1 LILAAVPL
9 GFLLLLLGMSLGLQN
24 RTAFSA
30 AESQRS
36 AQVVADSDRLLMLL
50 SEADRRIAAFQRTK
64 RRSADQSYR
73 SVIREIRST
82 LADVQDIE
90 RFEPA
95 TYPLS
100 VRLHSSFELGIA
112 VLDQYMAAIRA
123 GDVAEERRLQS
134 SPQVRKISADI
145 TSGLAAFENAQ
156 RISALNSR
164 DAVREQIQS
173 YTIALFTISA
183 AGVAMTLL
191 LFFRFG
197 FSITRR
203 VRLLAQNARRLA
215 KGEKTDIIGGKDEIS
230 QLDAVYH
237 AMTKQIQG
245 EKARSTLL
253 QRALLPQQLPTFPGI
268 RLDASYVSAA
278 GEMDVGG
285 DWYDVFRISDR
296 RVGISIGDVA
306 GHGLRAAAIMSTARQ
321 ALRTIAYF
329 NDSPAAVLSKANEV
343 LCRSEAGALVTAF
356 FATLDLLDGSL
367 QYSFAGHPPPLIVK
381 TGGTVEHLPGAGF
394 VLGVQ
399 PRIEY
404 VTHVARLDIGSAL
417 VLYTDGV
424 VESDRDYLEGLHALE
439 VAVEAEYR
447 DASRNIA
454 EAIQDRVLAERIP
467 RDDSAVLFVGVT
479 ALGQSALQPE
489 RVVWTI
495 DARSEKSARRVK
507 RALLWHLGELA
518 GAGADLSMSELILS
532 EMLGNV
538 ARHTPGPA
546 EVILEWSGE
555 TATIRV
561 FDEGPRFNPPATI
574 GAADVLAESGRGLF
588 LLRTMSRQLSVEW
601 TGSGNCVSAVLPLN
615 LNHGVADGD
624 ALDVAVGVDV
634 GD

>member
-9 GFLLLLLGMSLGLQN
+9 GFLLLLLVMSLGLQN
-24 RTAFSA
+24 RTAASA
-30 AESQRS
+30 TTLQRS
-36 AQVVADSDRLLMLL
+36 AQVLADSDRALMLL
-50 SEADRRIAAFQRTK
+50 GQADRRVAAFKRTK
-64 RRSADQSYR
+64 SRSAFASYE
-73 SVIREIRST
+73 SVIRQMQST
-82 LADVQDIE
+82 LADVESLEQSD
-90 RFEPA
+90 PA
-95 TYPLS
+95 NYPLS
-100 VRLHSSFELGIA
+100 ARLRSSFERGIA

-123 GDVAEERRLQS
+123 GDVAQQRRLET
-134 SPQVRKISADI
+134 SPSVRKLGAEI
-145 TSGLAAFENAQ
+145 TSGITAFENAP
-156 RISALNSR
+156 RNAALKSR
-164 DAVREQIQS
+164 DDARAQIHS
-173 YTIALFTISA
+173 YTIALFSVSA
-183 AGVAMTLL
+183 VGVAVTLL
-191 LFFRFG
+191 LFIRFG

-215 KGEKTDIIGGKDEIS
+215 KGEKTDVIAGHDEIS

-245 EKARSTLL
+245 EKARSTAL
-253 QRALLPQQLPTFPGI
+253 QRALLPQQLPAFPGI

-278 GEMDVGG
+278 GELEIGG

-329 NDSPAAVLSKANEV
+329 NDSPAGVLARANEV
-343 LCRSEAGALVTAF
+343 LCRTEAGALVTAF
-356 FATLDLLDGSL
+356 FATLDLMDGSL
-367 QYSFAGHPPPLIVK
+367 EYSFAGHPPPLIVR

-404 VTHVARLDIGSAL
+404 VTQVARMDIGSAL

-424 VESDRDYLEGLHALE
+424 VESGRDYFEGLRTLE
-439 VAVEAEYR
+439 AAVEAEYR

-454 EAIQDRVLAERIP
+454 EAIQDRVLAERRP

-479 ALGQSALQPE
+479 ALGESALRPE

-495 DARSEKSARRVK
+495 DARSERSARRVK

-518 GAGADLSMSELILS
+518 GNGADLSMSELILS

-546 EVILEWSGE
+546 EVILEWSGD

-561 FDEGPRFNPPATI
+561 FDEGPRFEPPAMFS
-574 GAADVLAESGRGLF
+574 AADVLAESGRGLF
-588 LLRTMSRQLSVEW
+588 LLRTMSRHLSIEW
-601 TGSGNCVSAVLPLN
+601 TGGGNCVSAVLPLTIN
-615 LNHGVADGD
+615 DRAALPSTVAT
-624 ALDVAVGVDV
+624 
-634 GD
+634 